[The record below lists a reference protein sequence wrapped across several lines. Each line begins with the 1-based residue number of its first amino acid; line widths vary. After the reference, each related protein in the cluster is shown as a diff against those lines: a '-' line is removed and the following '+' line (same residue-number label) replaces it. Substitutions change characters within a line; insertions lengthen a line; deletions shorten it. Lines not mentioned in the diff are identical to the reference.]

1 MKRSIFTL
9 SLLMLLSL
17 TAFAQKKKEIKVNTA
32 EELLYALRSD
42 ASTIVITAKEAINL
56 TETLDRWYNSGK
68 LQEETIAEGV
78 AQSDIFVNDDEDGLG
93 LVMIGLKNITI
104 KGKSPK
110 KPAEIVIDPRFP
122 DVLKMDH
129 CENIT
134 LENLVLGHT
143 VQGDM
148 GWCHGDVLAL
158 VGCKNTTVRNCSL
171 FGCGV
176 CGIEASNISNLLVEN
191 TEIHHCSWDAIHIH
205 GRNVTFNNCDF
216 HHNAGFMLINVE
228 TSNVTF
234 NGCTLRN
241 TNGTLFDEYSIY
253 NPITM
258 NKCKIIHHE
267 GLGSKM
273 DLVKIINCDV
283 QIDEE
288 GEPDGYS
295 PLGGEV
301 YDDEGEE
308 MEDYG
313 EVQEGNCDYYDD
325 GE

>member
-1 MKRSIFTL
+1 MKRILFAL
-9 SLLMLLSL
+9 SALMLISL
-17 TAFAQKKKEIKVNTA
+17 AASAQKKKEVKVNTA

-42 ASTIVITAKEAINL
+42 ASSIVITAKETINL
-56 TETLDRWYNSGK
+56 TETLDRWYANGK
-68 LQEETIAEGV
+68 IQDERVAESV
-78 AQSDIFVNDDEDGLG
+78 VQSDIFVNDDQDGLG
-93 LVMIGLKNITI
+93 LVLKGLSNITI
-104 KGKSPK
+104 KGKNPK

-122 DVLKMDH
+122 DVLKLEN

-143 VQGDM
+143 AQGDM
-148 GWCHGDVLAL
+148 GWCHGDVVAL
-158 VGCKNTTVRNCSL
+158 VKSQNITIRNCSL

-176 CGIEASNISNLLVEN
+176 CGIEASGIDGLLVEK

-205 GRNVTFNNCDF
+205 GHHVTFNGCDF

-228 TSNVTF
+228 TSDVVF
-234 NGCTLRN
+234 NDCTLRN

-258 NKCKIIHHE
+258 NKCKIVHHE
-267 GLGSKM
+267 GFGNKM
-273 DLVKIINCDV
+273 SLVKMMNCDV

-288 GEPDGYS
+288 GEDDGYS
-295 PLGGEV
+295 PLGGEE
-301 YDDEGEE
+301 YGEE
-308 MEDYG
+308 Y
-313 EVQEGNCDYYDD
+313 EGNCDYYEGDEYEE